1 MSNKKMADQGQIRAF
16 LGDGTE
22 FEGLLS
28 FDGTVR
34 IDGRF
39 KGEIQTNDT
48 LIIGETGHIEA
59 EVKAGN
65 CIIMGAMMG
74 NVRAAVKVE
83 VAGTGRITGNL
94 FTPVLIVQEGGVI
107 DGNISMKNETDQPQ
121 KTAIPREPTSK
132 LAGADQRPH

>member
-1 MSNKKMADQGQIRAF
+1 MANKKVADQGQIRAF

-48 LIIGETGHIEA
+48 LIIGESGHVEA
-59 EVKAGN
+59 EVKAGH
-65 CIIMGAMMG
+65 CIIMGGMVG
-74 NVRAAVKVE
+74 NIRAAGKVE
-83 VAGTGRITGNL
+83 IASSGKMNGNIL
-94 FTPVLIVQEGGVI
+94 TPVLIVQEGGLI
-107 DGNISMKNETDQPQ
+107 EGNISMKKEADQPQ
-121 KTAIPREPTSK
+121 KVAVPKEVISK
-132 LAGADQRPH
+132 PPVADQRPH

>member
-48 LIIGETGHIEA
+48 LIIGESGHVEA
-59 EVKAGN
+59 EVKAGQ
-65 CIIMGAMMG
+65 CIIMGGMVG
-74 NVRAAVKVE
+74 NVRAAGKVE
-83 VAGTGRITGNL
+83 VSSTGKVTGNL
-94 FTPVLIVQEGGVI
+94 FTPVLIVQEGASI
-107 DGNISMKNETDQPQ
+107 EGNVSMKKEADQPQ
-121 KTAIPREPTSK
+121 KVVVPRDLVSK
-132 LAGADQRPH
+132 PAADQRPH